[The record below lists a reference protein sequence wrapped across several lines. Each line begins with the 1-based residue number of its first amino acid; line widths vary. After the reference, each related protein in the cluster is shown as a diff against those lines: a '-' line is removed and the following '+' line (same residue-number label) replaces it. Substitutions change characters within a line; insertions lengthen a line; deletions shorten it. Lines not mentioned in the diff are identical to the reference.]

1 MFWVVTSETRDE
13 RLSAGLTRRDEAIRE
28 LESALQS
35 LGRSLRRS
43 RSHEFVLAEAR
54 VDVDRAGMAVLYVL
68 HAQASDLRLTEIADE
83 LHIEA
88 PAVTRKVQQLEKL
101 GLIARS
107 QDPEDGRATRL
118 GLTPSGRRAIKRIL
132 VARRQWL
139 TRLLADWPAAEQIEF
154 ARLLRRFTDDF
165 DRNLEELDA

>member
-1 MFWVVTSETRDE
+1 MTSETRDE
-13 RLSAGLTRRDEAIRE
+13 RPPADPTRRDEAIGE

-43 RSHEFVLAEAR
+43 RLHEFVLAEAR

-68 HAQASDLRLTEIADE
+68 HVQGSDLRLTEIADE

-88 PAVTRKVQQLEKL
+88 PAVTRKAQQLEKL

-118 GLTPSGRRAIKRIL
+118 GLTASGRRTIKRIL
-132 VARRQWL
+132 AARRQWL
-139 TRLLADWPAAEQIEF
+139 TTLLADWPAAEQIEF
-154 ARLLRRFTDDF
+154 ARLLRRFTEGF
-165 DRNLEELDA
+165 DRNLDQLDD

>member
-1 MFWVVTSETRDE
+1 MASEMRDE
-13 RLSAGLTRRDEAIRE
+13 RPAADMAGREQAIEE

-35 LGRSLRRS
+35 LGRSMRRS
-43 RSHEFVLAEAR
+43 RLHEFVLAEAG

-68 HAQASDLRLTEIADE
+68 YFRASSLRLTEIADE

-88 PAVTRKVQQLEKL
+88 PAVTRKAQQLERL
-101 GLIARS
+101 GLLARS

-118 GLTPSGRRAIKRIL
+118 GLTASGRRTIKRIL

-139 TRLLADWPAAEQIEF
+139 MTMLTDWPAAEQIEL

-165 DRNLEELDA
+165 DRSLEELDG